1 MTPENELFLQNIL
14 EERDRLFRETSKLRS
29 QICGYENFESERSSY
44 QKQLNEKD
52 ELIVHKE
59 SLLVHKDELIRE
71 KEGLILSLQQQVE
84 YLKRKIWGKSSE
96 RFIQEDSQL
105 RILDFEGLDLLPE
118 EKELAACA
126 KQEIEEYK
134 TKRVVE
140 KVRVHPLRKPLPEG
154 LPRKEIHLYPEG
166 MDKDNINYD
175 LWVELTPE
183 ITEVLEREPAK
194 FFVNR
199 IIRHKFALKD
209 KSQEMEKQILT
220 ATMLALPIARSYAG
234 ATLLADIV
242 IDKYVNHLP
251 FYRQIQMFKQQ
262 DISIAPA
269 TINDWFHGVTDL
281 MRPAYYRLK
290 ELVLNTDYIQSD
302 ETTIP
307 IVNNEKHKTVKG
319 YIWMVRA
326 VMANL
331 VFFHYDHGS
340 RAQKVALE
348 LFKDYQGVIQSDGY
362 VVYDIYENKKGVLPI
377 CCWAHSRR
385 RFSEALSEDKA
396 RAEYALEQIGLL
408 YAVERRA
415 DEENLSY
422 GERSDLRSRLS
433 YPIMVAFEKWM
444 VSEYPKVLPKGRIG
458 KAIHYTY
465 NIYHKLTR
473 YHLDGRLKMDNNLG
487 ENAIRPI
494 ALGRKNWLFCGNDES
509 AEDAAI
515 MYSMF
520 GCCKAQGIN
529 FREWLVFFLK
539 NIHDYDQDYSKDLA
553 ELLPHNFKA
562 KAKDALNIIS

>member
-1 MTPENELFLQNIL
+1 MINEEALFLQNIL
-14 EERDRLFRETSKLRS
+14 EDRDRLFRETSRLRS
-29 QICGYENFESERSSY
+29 RIERYEHFEQERISY
-44 QKQLNEKD
+44 QKQLG
-52 ELIVHKE
+52 
-59 SLLVHKDELIRE
+59 E
-71 KEGLILSLQQQVE
+71 KEQRISDQDREIKDKEGQIISLQRQVE

-105 RILDFEGLDLLPE
+105 RILDFDGLDLLEE
-118 EKELAACA
+118 EKALANSA
-126 KQEIEEYK
+126 KEEIEVYR
-134 TKRVVE
+134 THRVVE
-140 KVRVHPLRKPLPEG
+140 KPAGHPVRKPLPEN
-154 LPRKEIHLYPEG
+154 LPREEIHLYPNG
-166 MDKDNINYD
+166 MDEQHIDHTKWY
-175 LWVELTPE
+175 ELKPE

-194 FFVNR
+194 MYVRR

-209 KSQEMEKQILT
+209 KSQEGEKQILT
-220 ATMLALPIARSYAG
+220 APMEVLPLSRSYAG
-234 ATLLADIV
+234 ATLLSDLI

-262 DISIAPA
+262 GISLSAA
-269 TINDWFHGVTDL
+269 TINDWFHGVADL
-281 MRPAYYRLK
+281 MRPTYYRLK
-290 ELVLNTDYIQSD
+290 EMVLNTDYIQSD

-326 VMANL
+326 VMADL

-362 VVYDIYENKKGVLPI
+362 AVYDMYENKKGVLPI
-377 CCWAHSRR
+377 GCWAHARR

-408 YAVERRA
+408 YTVERRA
-415 DEENLSY
+415 DEEHLSFE
-422 GERSDLRSRLS
+422 ERAELRSRLS
-433 YPIMVAFEKWM
+433 YPIMVAFEKWL

-458 KAIHYTY
+458 KAIYYTY

-494 ALGRKNWLFCGNDES
+494 AVGRKAWLFCGNDEA

-520 GCCKAQGIN
+520 GCCKAHGVN
-529 FREWLVFFLK
+529 FREWLIFFLK
-539 NIHDYDQDYSKDLA
+539 HVHDYDCDYSKDLA
-553 ELLPHNFKA
+553 ELLPHNYKA
-562 KAKDALNIIS
+562 KSQASINTIL